1 MTDEYQPSITYRN
14 LEDEVIP
21 APVPV
26 FRPTK
31 NKPEPDKDDFIY
43 ADTRRVK
50 RAKKRARARQ
60 AKVMQRAY
68 VRREWAKETEANQ
81 LAQLFNLADGL
92 VPASGIMH
100 GRARSAILD
109 RIKHVRDEDQRRY
122 DKEWAARKKDRDL
135 PAPQPVI
142 AHEIVEQRLRGIAKT
157 ARTVVP
163 R

>member
-31 NKPEPDKDDFIY
+31 NKPEPGKDDFIY

-60 AKVMQRAY
+60 AKSMQRAY
-68 VRREWAKETEANQ
+68 VRREWAKEREANQ
-81 LAQLFNLADGL
+81 LAQLFNLYQGL
-92 VPASGIMH
+92 VPTSWKMAS
-100 GRARSAILD
+100 RAHQALLARV
-109 RIKHVRDEDQRRY
+109 KHVRDEDQKRY
-122 DKEWAARKKDRDL
+122 DKEWDARQKNRDL
-135 PAPQPVI
+135 PAPEPVI
-142 AHEIVEQRLRGIAKT
+142 SHDAVMQRLQGIAKT

>member
-1 MTDEYQPSITYRN
+1 MTEPSITYAT
-14 LEDEVIP
+14 LDGDVL
-21 APVPV
+21 PVPKAV

-31 NKPEPDKDDFIY
+31 HKPTPGEDDFVY

-50 RAKKRARARQ
+50 RARKAARARQ
-60 AKVMQRAY
+60 AKSMQRAY

-81 LAQLFNLADGL
+81 LAQLFNLYEGK
-92 VPASGIMH
+92 VPTSWKMAS
-100 GRARSAILD
+100 RAHQAILA
-109 RIKHVRDEDQRRY
+109 RIKHVRDEDQKRY
-122 DKEWAARKKDRDL
+122 DKEWAARQKDRDL

-142 AHEIVEQRLRGIAKT
+142 SHDTVMQQLRGVAKT